1 MTDQSKAPAP
11 QVFAH
16 QNART
21 HAHARCGVSKHSETI
36 TAGQAAIEVHAPSRV
51 PAKPRRECGA
61 HARSTGKPCQRPA
74 LANGRCVNHGG
85 LSTGPKTAKGRAR
98 IAEATR
104 RRWTQF
110 RCEIVV
116 GD

>member
-16 QNART
+16 QNAHA
-21 HAHARCGVSKHSETI
+21 HAHARGGVSKHSETI
-36 TAGQAAIEVHAPSRV
+36 TAGRAAIEVHAPSRV

-85 LSTGPKTAKGRAR
+85 LSTGAKTPEGRAR
-98 IAEATR
+98 IAAAAR
-104 RRWTQF
+104 RRWAQF
-110 RCEIVV
+110 QCEPVI